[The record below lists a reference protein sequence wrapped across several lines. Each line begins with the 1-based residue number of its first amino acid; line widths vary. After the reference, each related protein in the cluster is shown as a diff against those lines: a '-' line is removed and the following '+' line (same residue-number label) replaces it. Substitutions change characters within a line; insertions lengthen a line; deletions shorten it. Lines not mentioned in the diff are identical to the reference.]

1 MIAMNTSAM
10 TETFSNLF
18 LMLSFQEVD
27 REVWDAFEKGDT
39 ETVALCSDLYKELVS
54 DVCKFVPTDKV

>member
-1 MIAMNTSAM
+1 
-10 TETFSNLF
+10 
-18 LMLSFQEVD
+18 MLSFQEVD